1 MTNRHRTDKNANR
14 RTLIIPVFLPWR
26 GCSHQCTFCNQI
38 TITGVRPQ
46 RPLREELRFQAER
59 FLKYR
64 KHRPARIQIA
74 IFGGNFLGLP
84 QDDIKALL
92 AEATLLLKSWPGS
105 GIRFSTRPDTITA
118 EQLELIREFPVQT
131 VEIGV
136 QSMNDDVLARTW
148 RGHTAQDTVKA
159 MALLKQSS
167 YAIGVQMMTGLPAD
181 TPAGALETG
190 RRIVA
195 LAPAFV
201 RIYPVLV
208 LKNSPLA
215 KQFQNGQYTPP
226 SLEESVTLVKQL
238 WRLFNQN
245 KITVIRMGLQVTETL
260 IRKGEILAGPFHPSF
275 GHLVYE
281 ALFFDMAATV
291 IESTFPKPQS
301 IGDTIVLSVHPRD
314 ISKMRGLN
322 NGNIRRFKEKFKVAD
337 VKVVPDSSLS
347 QNSVVL
353 GEAIITEVGG
363 SEKTE
368 S

>member
-1 MTNRHRTDKNANR
+1 MANRHRTDKNTKR
-14 RTLIIPVFLPWR
+14 RTLIVPVFLPQR
-26 GCSHQCTFCNQI
+26 GCSHQCAFCNQI
-38 TITGVRPQ
+38 TITGIRPE
-46 RPLREELRFQAER
+46 RPLTEELRFQAER
-59 FLKYR
+59 FLKYQ
-64 KHRPARIQIA
+64 KHRPARIQLA

-92 AEATLLLKSWPGS
+92 AQATDLLKTWPGS

-118 EQLELIREFPVQT
+118 DQLELIREFPVQT

-136 QSMNDDVLARTW
+136 QSMNDDVLARTK
-148 RGHTAQDTVKA
+148 RGHIAYDTVKA

-167 YAIGVQMMTGLPAD
+167 YEIGVQMMTGLPAD

-195 LAPAFV
+195 LAPAFI

-215 KQFQNGQYTPP
+215 EQFQNGQYTPP

-238 WRLFNQN
+238 WRLFNQS
-245 KITVIRMGLQVTETL
+245 KIPVIRMGLQVSETL
-260 IRKGEILAGPFHPSF
+260 IRKGEIIAGPFHPSF

-281 ALFFDMAATV
+281 ALFFDKAAAAIKSALLT
-291 IESTFPKPQS
+291 PQS

-322 NGNIRRFKEKFKVAD
+322 NRNIQCFKQKFKVAD
-337 VKVVPDSSLS
+337 VKVMPDAGLP

-353 GEAIITEVGG
+353 RKTIMTEVG
-363 SEKTE
+363 
-368 S
+368 